1 MLGEN
6 EYPWVDHP
14 FQHVHIRPIQGQFGP
29 NKIYGYVS
37 GVGCQ
42 SCWRGGGE
50 LHRRNMLDYSKVSFT
65 LLIISIA
72 VRFVPRLAKPTKID
86 SNLVR

>member
-1 MLGEN
+1 MSILDPYRASLVPTKSMDML
-6 EYPWVDHP
+6 
-14 FQHVHIRPIQGQFGP
+14 
-29 NKIYGYVS
+29 
-37 GVGCQ
+37 VG
-42 SCWRGGGE
+42 SVASPVGGGGGE